1 MAPIGAGGMGE
12 VYRARDTRL
21 DREVAI
27 KVLPAEV
34 AGDPDRV
41 RRFQQEARAASALN
55 HPNILTIHDVG
66 AENGV
71 AYLVTELLHGET
83 VRDALTRGSIAR
95 ERAVSIAIQ
104 AAHGLAA
111 AHRAGIVHRDLKPEN
126 LFITQDGHCKILD
139 FGLARQ
145 ERPELAG
152 GSDTALPTAG
162 ATLAGV
168 VMGTVGYMAPEQV
181 RGQRADARSDLFSF
195 GIVLYEMLTGESPF
209 RRDTVV
215 ESLNAIL
222 KDDPPVI
229 NTPTPLAPII
239 RRCLEKDPARRF
251 QSASDLAFAIET
263 SSTAS
268 LPSVSAD
275 KGKPHVRALAR
286 IIAVVLVAF
295 IGAFLLLRTRGNSP
309 APAKGP
315 AVRSLAV
322 VPFTSLSHESSDE
335 YFSAGMT
342 DALTTEL
349 SHIAALKVI
358 SSHSTARF
366 RNTTQSPAEI
376 AKALGVEA
384 LVLGSVLRDGDRVRI
399 SAQLSDAATDRVM
412 WAENFER
419 PVSDVLALQG
429 EVTRSIAKAIA
440 LELSPAEEKRLS
452 AAVTVEPRALD
463 EYMQG
468 RYLWSQRTEE
478 SVRGSLTHFQESAH
492 IAPDFAL
499 AYCGIADAY
508 LILAAY
514 NFAQPKQVTP
524 LALEA
529 LTHAMELD
537 STLGEPYATR
547 GDFAMHVERDYAL
560 SIQSSDH
567 ALKLSPGYAST
578 HNWRAEIL
586 FVLGRTDESL
596 AEIRKTIELD
606 PLTPFPHFFLGLAL
620 EVKGDAAEAEKAYR
634 DAVAFD
640 PTFPMAQLYVEMLL
654 RQGRH
659 ADALAVAQSFATAN
673 PGAHST
679 LVLGIAHALSG
690 HRQEAENCLARAHKL
705 AADRYTSPY
714 DFALLYAAL
723 DRRDDALRYFR
734 AAMDA
739 PEFRLPFVAVWPGP
753 ALDSLKDD
761 PEFKQM
767 MASLRAPRS

>member
-1 MAPIGAGGMGE
+1 MGE

-34 AGDPDRV
+34 AGDADRV

-66 AENGV
+66 TENGV
-71 AYLVTELLHGET
+71 AYLVTELLRGET
-83 VRDALTRGSIAR
+83 VRDALTRGSITR
-95 ERAVSIAIQ
+95 ERAVSIAVQ

-126 LFITQDGHCKILD
+126 LFITQDGNCKILD
-139 FGLARQ
+139 FGLARL

-152 GSDTALPTAG
+152 GTGTATPTLG
-162 ATLAGV
+162 DTLAGT
-168 VMGTVGYMAPEQV
+168 VMGTAGYMAPEQV

-195 GIVLYEMLTGESPF
+195 GIVMYEMLTGASPF

-222 KDDPPVI
+222 KDEPPVI
-229 NTPTPLAPII
+229 DTPTPLAPII

-251 QSASDLAFAIET
+251 QSASDLAFAIEN
-263 SSTAS
+263 SSSAS
-268 LPSVSAD
+268 LPPASAATR
-275 KGKPHVRALAR
+275 KPHTRALAL
-286 IIAVVLVAF
+286 IVVAVLVVAV
-295 IGAFLLLRTRGNSP
+295 GAFLLPRPRGNHP
-309 APAKGP
+309 APVDASP
-315 AVRSLAV
+315 IRSLAV

-384 LVLGSVLRDGDRVRI
+384 LVSGSVLRDADRVRI
-399 SAQLSDAATDRVM
+399 SAQLSDAATERVL
-412 WAENFER
+412 WAENYER

-440 LELSPAEEKRLS
+440 LELSPAEQKRLS
-452 AAVTVEPRALD
+452 AAVTVDPRALD

-478 SVRGSLTHFQESAH
+478 SVRGSLTHFQESAR

-499 AYCGIADAY
+499 AYSGIADAY

-547 GDFAMHVERDYAL
+547 GDLAMHVERNYAL
-560 SIQSSDH
+560 SIRESDR
-567 ALKLSPGYAST
+567 AMKLSPGYAST

-586 FVLGRTDESL
+586 FVLGRTDEAL
-596 AEIRKTIELD
+596 VEIRRTIELD

-620 EVKGDAAEAEKAYR
+620 EVKGDATQAEIAYR
-634 DAVAFD
+634 DAIAFD
-640 PTFPMAQLYVEMLL
+640 STFPMAQLYVEMLT

-659 ADALAVAQSFATAN
+659 DEALAAAQRFATAN
-673 PGAHST
+673 PGAHAT
-679 LVLGIAHALSG
+679 LVLGVAQALGG
-690 HRQEAENCLARAHKL
+690 HRHEAEDCLARAHKL
-705 AADRYTSPY
+705 AAGRYTSPF
-714 DFALLYAAL
+714 DFAQLYAAL
-723 DRRDDALRYFR
+723 GQREDALRSFR

-761 PEFKQM
+761 PEFKPM
-767 MASLRAPRS
+767 MESLRAPRS

>member
-1 MAPIGAGGMGE
+1 MGE

-21 DREVAI
+21 EREVAI

-34 AGDPDRV
+34 ARDADRV

-66 AENGV
+66 TEDGV
-71 AYLVTELLHGET
+71 AYLVTELLRGET
-83 VRDALTRGSIAR
+83 VRDALTRGSITT
-95 ERAVSIAIQ
+95 ERAISISVQ
-104 AAHGLAA
+104 VAHGLAA

-139 FGLARQ
+139 FGLARV
-145 ERPELAG
+145 ERPELATNVG
-152 GSDTALPTAG
+152 TATPTAG
-162 ATLAGV
+162 GTLAGT
-168 VMGTVGYMAPEQV
+168 VMGTAGYMAPEQV
-181 RGQRADARSDLFSF
+181 RGQQADARSDLFSF
-195 GIVLYEMLTGESPF
+195 GIVMYEMLTGESPF

-222 KDDPPVI
+222 KEEPR
-229 NTPTPLAPII
+229 TLTTATPLTPII

-251 QSASDLAFAIET
+251 QSASDLAFAIEN
-263 SSTAS
+263 SSGAN
-268 LPSVSAD
+268 LPPVAPARNSRT
-275 KGKPHVRALAR
+275 RALAG
-286 IIAVVLVAF
+286 IISVFAAAALVAF
-295 IGAFLLLRTRGNSP
+295 LVVQWRGKQS
-309 APAKGP
+309 APADTP
-315 AVRSLAV
+315 RVRSLAV

-349 SHIAALKVI
+349 SHIGALKVI
-358 SSHSTARF
+358 ASHSTARF
-366 RNTTQSPAEI
+366 RDTTQSPAEI

-384 LVLGSVLRDGDRVRI
+384 LVSGSVLRDGDRVRI
-399 SAQLSDAATDRVM
+399 SAQLADAASERVL
-412 WAENFER
+412 WAENYER
-419 PVSDVLALQG
+419 PVSDVLALQT
-429 EVTRSIAKAIA
+429 EVTRAIAKAIA
-440 LELSPAEEKRLS
+440 VELSPAEKKRLS
-452 AAVTVEPRALD
+452 AAVTVDPRALD

-478 SVRGSLTHFQESAH
+478 SVRSSLTHFQESAR
-492 IAPDFAL
+492 IAPGFAL
-499 AYCGIADAY
+499 AYSGIADAY

-537 STLGEPYATR
+537 STLGETHATR
-547 GDFAMHVERDYAL
+547 GDLAMHVERDYAL
-560 SIQSSDH
+560 SIRESDR
-567 ALKLSPGYAST
+567 AMQLSPGYASA

-586 FVLGRTDESL
+586 FVLGRNDEAL
-596 AEIRKTIELD
+596 AETRKTIELD
-606 PLTPFPHFFLGLAL
+606 PLTPFPHFFLGLIL
-620 EVKGDAAEAEKAYR
+620 EVKGDAAAAEKAYR

-640 PTFPMAQLYVEMLL
+640 PAFPMSQLYVEMLL

-659 ADALAVAQSFATAN
+659 EEALAAAQHFTEKN

-679 LVLGIAHALSG
+679 LVLGIAQALSG
-690 HRQEAENCLARAHKL
+690 HRREAEDCLARAQKL
-705 AADRYTSPY
+705 AAGRYTSPY
-714 DFALLYAAL
+714 DFAMLYAAL
-723 DRRDDALRYFR
+723 GRRDDALRNFR

-761 PEFKQM
+761 PEFKPM
-767 MASLRAPRS
+767 VESLRARRS